1 MFGWED
7 LLLILVVVVIVDGL
21 WYEVVF
27 VVDVVIDGGFWS

>member
-7 LLLILVVVVIVDGL
+7 LLLILDVVVIVDGL

-27 VVDVVIDGGFWS
+27 VVDVVIDRGFWS